1 LNFDYPGY
9 ELKFIQT
16 DRCKTG
22 DDHKFTII
30 YKFFS
35 PITHFHYILRAEYHT
50 GDFFG
55 VKFYCK
61 KDRGSDF
68 KYNKIINKGDL
79 GNIIVTCIKVIPLL
93 LINFPNASFGF
104 MGARSVDFKSLK
116 TEQYF
121 ANQRYR
127 IYSYIAPLKIGA
139 STFHH
144 ISYEKVSSYILINKN
159 FTDLGE
165 KENEIKAMI
174 NRCYLDLPD
183 LMV

>member
-1 LNFDYPGY
+1 
-9 ELKFIQT
+9 
-16 DRCKTG
+16 
-22 DDHKFTII
+22 
-30 YKFFS
+30 
-35 PITHFHYILRAEYHT
+35 
-50 GDFFG
+50 
-55 VKFYCK
+55 
-61 KDRGSDF
+61 
-68 KYNKIINKGDL
+68 
-79 GNIIVTCIKVIPLL
+79 
-93 LINFPNASFGF
+93 

-159 FTDLGE
+159 FTDLVE
-165 KENEIKAMI
+165 KENEIMAMI

-183 LMV
+183 LVV